1 MRGPNHSLTLMFGRL
16 GWAMLEV
23 KAQESS
29 HTRCIMLFTVGH
41 STHTFVQ
48 FAQLLRMNGVT
59 AIADV
64 RSAPY
69 SRYNPQFNRE
79 TLKASLE
86 SVGIAYSHLGPQ
98 LGAMREEPESYGP
111 GGLVDFSRTALTPNF
126 VEGIQRIKTGLNR
139 YAIAMMCAEKDPIT
153 CHRNLL
159 ITRFIREEL
168 TDIQHIRGDGT
179 IETQEELESRVLAEC
194 KLPQRDLFRS
204 REDLVTLAY
213 DRLAKKNAFGR
224 GENEEPAVD

>member
-1 MRGPNHSLTLMFGRL
+1 MGYAYKLSNMSATVHPVLT
-16 GWAMLEV
+16 
-23 KAQESS
+23 
-29 HTRCIMLFTVGH
+29 IGH
-41 STHTFVQ
+41 STHSAEAFL
-48 FAQLLRMNGVT
+48 ALLRQPQVE
-59 AIADV
+59 AVADV
-64 RSAPY
+64 RSSPF
-69 SRYNPQFNRE
+69 SRFNPQFNRE

-126 VEGIQRIKTGLNR
+126 IEGIQRIKTGLNR

-179 IETQEELESRVLAEC
+179 IETQEQLESRVLAEC

-224 GENEEPAVD
+224 GEDEAPAVD

>member
-1 MRGPNHSLTLMFGRL
+1 
-16 GWAMLEV
+16 
-23 KAQESS
+23 
-29 HTRCIMLFTVGH
+29 MLFTVGH
-41 STHTFVQ
+41 STHPFTH
-48 FAQLLRMNGVT
+48 FASLLRMNGIT

-69 SRYNPQFNRE
+69 SRYNPQYNRE
-79 TLKASLE
+79 TLKAALE

-111 GGLVDFSRTALTPNF
+111 GGLVDFTKTALTANF
-126 VEGIQRIKTGLNR
+126 LEGIQRIKTGLNR
-139 YAIAMMCAEKDPIT
+139 YSIAMMCAERDPIT

-159 ITRFIREEL
+159 ITRFIRDEL
-168 TDIQHIRGDGT
+168 TEISHVRGDGT
-179 IETQEELESRVLAEC
+179 IETQEQLESRVLAEC

-213 DRLAKKNAFGR
+213 DMLAKKNAFSR
-224 GENEEPAVD
+224 GEDEEPAVD